1 MLTVALRTLRT
12 RWVTFTGSF
21 VALALGVA
29 LLTMTG
35 LALAS
40 SLDAPDRAPQRFAA
54 APLALASSLDAPDR
68 APQRF
73 AAAPVVVRG
82 QDTLRV
88 PTPAGERTRK
98 LAHPR
103 AVPAETVARLERLG
117 RVVEDRTFA
126 VRAADGTVLTGHPW
140 STAAFTPYELTAGR
154 APKTRDEVVA
164 AGTGTR
170 LGTRLRTDRGT
181 VRVVGTAEPR
191 TAPHPSEPTNL
202 SEPTNPSE
210 PTSPSPSVPTNPSQA
225 TNPSVPTNP
234 SDPTL
239 FFTDTRAAQLSPS
252 APTQLIVTAGPAAV
266 RAAVADAP
274 GVQVL
279 TGDARRLADPEPDR
293 DAEALTAMNALFGTA
308 GGVTA
313 FVSVFVVASTF
324 AFTVAQRR
332 REFGLLRTAGATP
345 GQIRRMVGAEA
356 LLVGVLA
363 SATGCVFG
371 GYGAPHLAARVV
383 AAGLAPPWFVI
394 GDHNWPYHLGFW
406 TGLLVALLGVVA
418 ASWRAGR
425 TGPAQ
430 ALREA
435 SVDAGAMTRG
445 RWLCGAGLLLAA
457 AVTLVVAL
465 AGDPGELQHR
475 KTYVSRPMLLIT
487 AVALL
492 APALVRPLTLLL
504 ARLPGATGTLVREN
518 AAAGVRRTAAIA
530 APVLVTVGLA
540 GSLLGAPATVN
551 AAKAAETRART
562 AADFVV
568 TPRGDTSLDPG
579 ALRRLR
585 AVPGVDVSVTSASAV
600 YVLEEGVALIES
612 EARAAD
618 PDALA
623 ATSRLPLAAGRVADL
638 DDGSIIVNEEWERHR
653 VGDRVDVWLGDGT
666 RRSLRVAA
674 VLRTGTGDNGV
685 YVTPANAPG
694 ARADRVDVR
703 LQDEGA
709 ASPAA
714 VGAALRNAAGESAQ
728 VRTRDA
734 WVRATH
740 PETNRATRYGLFLVL
755 GIALLYAG
763 ISLVNTMVMATS
775 DRVRELA
782 ALRLAGATRAQ
793 TLRVVAAEA
802 LTVVAL
808 GGALGLL
815 VAVLNL
821 LGMRTALALLDV
833 PAGVRLPWPALGA
846 VLAGCAVLAVI
857 ASVVPAALA
866 LRRAPVHAAT

>member
-29 LLTMTG
+29 LLTVTG

-40 SLDAPDRAPQRFAA
+40 SLDAPDHAPR
-54 APLALASSLDAPDR
+54 
-68 APQRF
+68 RF

-88 PTPAGERTRK
+88 RTPVGDRIQK

-103 AVPAETVARLERLG
+103 AVPAETVARLKGLG

-154 APKTRDEVVA
+154 APRTPDEVVA
-164 AGTGTR
+164 AGTDTHP
-170 LGTRLRTDRGT
+170 GTRLRTDRGT
-181 VRVVGTAEPR
+181 VHVVGTAEPR
-191 TAPHPSEPTNL
+191 TASQRSEPAG
-202 SEPTNPSE
+202 PT
-210 PTSPSPSVPTNPSQA
+210 
-225 TNPSVPTNP
+225 
-234 SDPTL
+234 DPTL

-252 APTQLIVTAGPAAV
+252 APTQLIVTAAPAAV
-266 RAAVADAP
+266 RAAVADAS

-279 TGDARRLADPEPDR
+279 TGDARHLADPGPDR

-324 AFTVAQRR
+324 AFAVAQRR

-363 SATGCVFG
+363 SASGCVLG
-371 GYGAPHLAARVV
+371 GYGAPRLTAWVV
-383 AAGLAPPWFVI
+383 AADLAPPWFVI
-394 GDHNWPYHLGFW
+394 GDHTWPYHLGFW

-435 SVDAGAMTRG
+435 SVDAGAMTWG

-457 AVTLVVAL
+457 AVTLVLAL
-465 AGDPGELQHR
+465 ADDPGELLHR

-492 APALVRPLTLLL
+492 APVLVRPLTRLL
-504 ARLPGATGTLVREN
+504 ARLPGATGMLVREN
-518 AAAGVRRTAAIA
+518 AATGVRRTAAIA

-568 TPRGDTSLDPG
+568 TPRGDTVLDPM

-585 AVPGVDVSVTSASAV
+585 AVPGADVSVTSSSAV
-600 YVLEEGVALIES
+600 YVLEEGVALIRS
-612 EARAAD
+612 EARAAE

-623 ATSRLPLAAGRVADL
+623 ATARLPLAAGRVADL

-694 ARADRVDVR
+694 ARADRVGVR
-703 LQDEGA
+703 LRDEGA
-709 ASPAA
+709 AAA
-714 VGAALRNAAGESAQ
+714 VGAALRKAAGEWAQ
-728 VRTRDA
+728 VRTGDA

-740 PETNRATRYGLFLVL
+740 PETDRSTRYGLFLVL
-755 GIALLYAG
+755 GIALLYTG

-821 LGMRTALALLDV
+821 LGMRAALALLEV
-833 PAGVRLPWPALGA
+833 PAGIRIPWPVLGT

-866 LRRAPVHAAT
+866 LRRTPVHAAT